1 MVNPFLES
9 AWLLPAALLL
19 GLVWGSFA
27 NVLIYRLP
35 RRESVVSPGSHCP
48 ACGSPIRW
56 YQNVPILSWVAL
68 RGRCAA
74 CKAPISPR
82 YPLVEASTGGLFL
95 ACAAAFGPT
104 PASAIGA
111 LFSFLTLCLGLIDLE
126 HQILPDRLT
135 VPGIALGLVLSPFAP
150 WTTPGASLFGAILG
164 AALPA
169 ALIGAYALFS
179 VEAMGWG
186 DVKLLAMLGAFLG
199 WKGMLLALFGGALIG
214 TLVGGAYLLASG
226 KGRRTPLPFGTFLC
240 AAGLGA
246 LFWGPAF
253 WSRYQALLLFPPP

>member
-1 MVNPFLES
+1 MVSPLFDASLF
-9 AWLLPAALLL
+9 LPAAGLL

-27 NVLIYRLP
+27 NVLIHRLP
-35 RRESVVSPGSHCP
+35 RGESVVSPGSRCP
-48 ACGSPIRW
+48 ACAAPIRW
-56 YQNVPILSWVAL
+56 FQNVPLLSWVAL
-68 RGRCAA
+68 RGRCAS
-74 CKAPISPR
+74 CRTPISPR
-82 YPLVEASTGGLFL
+82 YPLVEAAMGGLFL
-95 ACAAAFGPT
+95 ACAAAFGPS

-111 LFSFLTLCLGLIDLE
+111 LFSFLALCLGLIDLE

-135 VPGIALGLVLSPFAP
+135 LPGIALGLGSSFFVP
-150 WTTPGASLFGAILG
+150 WTTPWASLLGAVLG

-214 TLVGGAYLLASG
+214 TLAGGAYLLAAG
-226 KGRRTPLPFGTFLC
+226 KDRRTPLPFGTFLC

-253 WSRYQALLLFPPP
+253 WSRYQALLLPSPP

>member
-1 MVNPFLES
+1 M
-9 AWLLPAALLL
+9 
-19 GLVWGSFA
+19 
-27 NVLIYRLP
+27 
-35 RRESVVSPGSHCP
+35 
-48 ACGSPIRW
+48 
-56 YQNVPILSWVAL
+56 
-68 RGRCAA
+68 
-74 CKAPISPR
+74 
-82 YPLVEASTGGLFL
+82 GGLFL
-95 ACAAAFGPT
+95 ACAAAFGAT
-104 PASAIGA
+104 AAAALGA
-111 LFSFLTLCLGLIDLE
+111 LFSFLLLTLGLIDLE

-135 VPGIALGLVLSPFAP
+135 LPGIALGLASSLMAP
-150 WTTPGASLFGAILG
+150 WTTPEASLLGAVLG

-199 WKGMLLALFGGALIG
+199 WKGMLLSLFGGALMG
-214 TLVGGAYLLASG
+214 TLVGGAYLLVTK

-253 WSRYQALLLFPPP
+253 WSRYEALLVPSLP